1 MKSFILDEGTSDR
14 LIRISVLVGNY
25 SLLES

>member
-1 MKSFILDEGTSDR
+1 MKSFILDEGTSVR